1 MFIKKVI
8 TAIFIIFSISCYAD
22 DISLTLPVFGDYS
35 YYHELLKCSLENDG
49 HNVKILTLP
58 REYNQKRVMCMLN
71 KNKKVTLTWCI
82 QTKERDNNFIPVEVD
97 LTNGAAGKRFLLILR
112 GKQCEYDGADSIE
125 KFKKLDK
132 QGGFPEWYN

>member
-8 TAIFIIFSISCYAD
+8 TALFISFAISCYAD
-22 DISLTLPVFGDYS
+22 EISLTLPVFGDYS

-71 KNKKVTLTWCI
+71 KNKKVTLIWCI

-125 KFKKLDK
+125 KFKKCTRK
-132 QGGFPEWYN
+132 TVN